1 MMGGWN
7 RTYDAMPAVGHVVE
21 VWYMV
26 TCILAT
32 WTGSEWRT
40 VDGMRLTEPI
50 VNWREYMV

>member
-7 RTYDAMPAVGHVVE
+7 RTYEAMPAVGHVVE

-40 VDGMRLTEPI
+40 VDGVRLTQPI
-50 VNWREYMV
+50 VNWREYRA